1 MLKSIYAAD
10 QLTTMIY
17 VTYENLCP
25 SCGLSFSETEILSS
39 TCHRTKKNLCFREI
53 DHTLEAFTE
62 FFEKTVGKIRSIQK
76 FWAARV
82 FEGESFTAVAPTGI
96 GKTTFGILISIFLS
110 KKGLKSYLIFPTTVL
125 VDQTIEKILNF
136 CKKAEISLSLNKN
149 DGELVVGYYHNN
161 LKKKEKEDFF
171 RILESKSYT
180 ILVTTT
186 AFLSKNFEKID
197 TFFDFVF
204 VDDVDAILKNSKNVD
219 RILNLLGFQ
228 KHGENWSGVP
238 KGVLMVSTATATPG
252 KKARLFR
259 DLLGFD
265 IGTTT
270 HAVRN
275 IEDVFIQ
282 DSSLDC
288 LKGILKKMGSGGL
301 IYTETFEKSVEV
313 FTALNEEFRIGLASG
328 RSKKDIERF
337 ETGELEYLVGTSH
350 YYGTIVRGLD
360 MPERI
365 RYVVFL
371 KAPVFKIRFQDVEKL
386 KPRILRTLALIFR
399 DDEKIKRYLP
409 YLNRLSNR
417 QLNEIR
423 EVIKKKIEYGDFEY
437 QRKDVVVRKGEIIF
451 PDVKTYI
458 QGSGRTSRLYV
469 GGITKGASFL
479 LEDDEEILN
488 AFIERAKLSDIVFKS
503 FDEVELSTLIYEI
516 DTTRKKLRKRDY
528 EVDLVKP
535 TLFIVESP
543 TKARQIAR
551 FFGKPSLKV
560 LKDGEGVLIAYEV
573 PTGDRILIVTASLG
587 HVVDLI
593 TDREFYGVEVKNG
606 TIRPIYGSIKKCKT
620 CNHQFTDEVSRCPK
634 CGETAL
640 DNSKTRIKLM
650 RRLAKETGFVV
661 IGTDPDAEGEKIAWD
676 LANLLR
682 GCGNVRRAEF
692 HEVTKKAVIEALNNL
707 REIDE
712 NLVKAQIVR
721 RIEDRWIG
729 FELSHKLWS
738 YFHNKNLS
746 AGRAQT
752 PVLGWVVKR
761 AEKSRKKRKVGY
773 IRELDL
779 YIDEIDKSDVEIGIE
794 LMERTVKNQPPLPP
808 YTTDSM
814 LRDANGILKM
824 STKDAMSLAQDLFES
839 GLITYHRTDATTVSD
854 LGLRIAKEYLGD
866 DFEGRRWE
874 KEGAHECIRPTR
886 PLEKYDIQRLIE
898 EEVIHVEGI
907 TWRHLALYDLIFR
920 RFMASQAKDYSITVK
935 RYLIRIDGRTL
946 EEERITDASGRGY
959 ELYRSVRVKKDLP
972 EGKFKFKPK
981 ILKIPEEPLLSQSEL
996 ISLMKERGI
1005 GRPSTYSTIVE
1016 KLFAR
1021 KYVIERNGKMIPTDM
1036 GKKVFNYLVTNYG
1049 EFVSEERTRILQD
1062 KMDKIEKGQTD
1073 YLEALRELYQEIRSI
1088 P

>member
-1 MLKSIYAAD
+1 M
-10 QLTTMIY
+10 
-17 VTYENLCP
+17 
-25 SCGLSFSETEILSS
+25 
-39 TCHRTKKNLCFREI
+39 
-53 DHTLEAFTE
+53 
-62 FFEKTVGKIRSIQK
+62 
-76 FWAARV
+76 
-82 FEGESFTAVAPTGI
+82 
-96 GKTTFGILISIFLS
+96 
-110 KKGLKSYLIFPTTVL
+110 
-125 VDQTIEKILNF
+125 
-136 CKKAEISLSLNKN
+136 
-149 DGELVVGYYHNN
+149 
-161 LKKKEKEDFF
+161 
-171 RILESKSYT
+171 
-180 ILVTTT
+180 
-186 AFLSKNFEKID
+186 
-197 TFFDFVF
+197 
-204 VDDVDAILKNSKNVD
+204 
-219 RILNLLGFQ
+219 
-228 KHGENWSGVP
+228 
-238 KGVLMVSTATATPG
+238 
-252 KKARLFR
+252 
-259 DLLGFD
+259 
-265 IGTTT
+265 
-270 HAVRN
+270 
-275 IEDVFIQ
+275 
-282 DSSLDC
+282 
-288 LKGILKKMGSGGL
+288 
-301 IYTETFEKSVEV
+301 
-313 FTALNEEFRIGLASG
+313 
-328 RSKKDIERF
+328 
-337 ETGELEYLVGTSH
+337 
-350 YYGTIVRGLD
+350 
-360 MPERI
+360 
-365 RYVVFL
+365 
-371 KAPVFKIRFQDVEKL
+371 
-386 KPRILRTLALIFR
+386 
-399 DDEKIKRYLP
+399 
-409 YLNRLSNR
+409 
-417 QLNEIR
+417 
-423 EVIKKKIEYGDFEY
+423 
-437 QRKDVVVRKGEIIF
+437 
-451 PDVKTYI
+451 
-458 QGSGRTSRLYV
+458 
-469 GGITKGASFL
+469 
-479 LEDDEEILN
+479 
-488 AFIERAKLSDIVFKS
+488 SDIVFKS

-634 CGETAL
+634 CGKTAL

-692 HEVTKKAVIEALNNL
+692 HEVTKKAVIDALNNL

-761 AEKSRKKRKVGY
+761 AEKSRKKRKVDY

-779 YIDEIDKSDVEIGIE
+779 YIDEIDKSDVEIEIE
-794 LMERTVKNQPPLPP
+794 LMESTVKNQPPLPP

-920 RFMASQAKDYSITVK
+920 RFMAGQAKDYSITVK

-981 ILKIPEEPLLSQSEL
+981 ILKIPEEPLLTQSEL